1 MARRSSARLRSR
13 NSSTPKRVSLSHDA
27 GGRTPQTAPTKLE
40 SLEEHDDEMPGAFP
54 TSPPANGTPTRPS
67 KRVNI
72 GVQSTPSNVTPIMP
86 SHAEMHPQKHHGPT
100 TKPMEDARHL
110 GFSNMGTHTEPP
122 KQSSRIATLQGTP
135 TRAQNPAKEAE
146 SSTYQFTFR
155 REHSLELSPNA
166 KALMLEKRE
175 EAARLRAQMLAN
187 DEHDQKAADAAAR
200 QLATL
205 KGKKGRFSEAHNEQ
219 FAKMDSIAAHPS
231 IYRADIA
238 KVRVATA
245 SQQTSSI
252 IDHAKSLKR
261 SPSKA
266 QLDGIASAQ
275 DRTLPRGASQPAIS
289 AFSSVLPRATSSH
302 ALQLRA
308 AVDPSSPT
316 KRKKRAADEDVSA
329 HRPPSS
335 ETDESDRPGTPQQ
348 RKPLRMHPSNP
359 NLSHMTTPTQASLAR
374 ATSVKV
380 AKTSAIP
387 ALARSSSKPNLM
399 EQSGTRDGPSTPL
412 LARSPS
418 KAALFSKPATDVAVD
433 GGSPLLARAPIK
445 NSPFKMPADPHGGGA
460 ATTVMAPLLARS
472 PVKMPVAKRTDFE
485 GAIDQQ
491 PDIPLLARSPSK
503 IALPSHPTTTQVT
516 ASPGK
521 TGGLMSRFNLLRK
534 SPMKSILRSPQRLYS
549 DDPAKVAAGTHFAT
563 PPKPRAMPD
572 DSLLAAAS
580 ARKRVDF
587 TSSTKA
593 RYEDRG
599 SRSVR
604 SSSAEVSSV
613 APSNVAHVEPAPTQN
628 DVDYPTLPGV
638 LDFEDTTATMVSPS
652 PQKRRQTVAPGDF
665 TFRADGHGVV
675 FFGQSPNASSAKAVR
690 RPSIRHVSAEPDIAA
705 ATPPAPPTVQGS
717 KKRKFAFE
725 NELSISASHD
735 ASDKENAGDQD
746 ATETPAEEE
755 HRPMKRVKQTEPSPA
770 KPRESTKPAGRLP
783 TLGVKPKG
791 TKTTLGGPKDGK
803 SGRREDRQSTT
814 TISQARLNALA
825 MPKKRG

>member
-27 GGRTPQTAPTKLE
+27 GGRTPRTAPTKLE

-110 GFSNMGTHTEPP
+110 GFSNMGAHTEPP
-122 KQSSRIATLQGTP
+122 KQSRRIATLQGTP

-187 DEHDQKAADAAAR
+187 DEHDQKAAGAAAR

-335 ETDESDRPGTPQQ
+335 ETDESHRPGTPQQ
-348 RKPLRMHPSNP
+348 RKPLGMHPSNP

-387 ALARSSSKPNLM
+387 ALARSPSKPNLM

-433 GGSPLLARAPIK
+433 GGSPLLARSPIK
-445 NSPFKMPADPHGGGA
+445 NSPSKMPADPHRGGA
-460 ATTVMAPLLARS
+460 ATAVMAPLLARS
-472 PVKMPVAKRTDFE
+472 PVKMPVAKRADVE

-521 TGGLMSRFNLLRK
+521 IGGLMSRFNLL
-534 SPMKSILRSPQRLYS
+534 L
-549 DDPAKVAAGTHFAT
+549 AAGTHFAT
-563 PPKPRAMPD
+563 PPKVRATPD
-572 DSLLAAAS
+572 DSLLASAS

-593 RYEDRG
+593 RYENRG
-599 SRSVR
+599 SSSVR

-613 APSNVAHVEPAPTQN
+613 APSNVADVEPAPTQK

-675 FFGQSPNASSAKAVR
+675 FFGQSPSASSAKVVR
-690 RPSIRHVSAEPDIAA
+690 RPSIRHVSAEPNIAA
-705 ATPPAPPTVQGS
+705 TMPPAPPTVQGS

-725 NELSISASHD
+725 NELSMSASHD
-735 ASDKENAGDQD
+735 ASDKENGGDQD
-746 ATETPAEEE
+746 ATSTPVEEE

-803 SGRREDRQSTT
+803 SGRREDRQSTP